1 VPRIP
6 GRARAGAPPHRPV
19 IIGISGGTGS
29 GKTTVAKQVA
39 SSLQDESVI
48 IIHHD
53 SYYHDRARIPR
64 TERARL
70 NYDHPEAFDTPLLV
84 KHVERLLAGQPIQK
98 PIYDFKTHTRSP
110 RRETVKP
117 ADVILLEGILVLD
130 DERLRRMMDIRIY
143 VEADDDERF
152 IRRLHRDIEV
162 RGRTVESAIE
172 QYLDT
177 VKPMHLEFVA
187 PSKRYADIIIPGG
200 GYNEIAID
208 LLVTKIRDVLGV
220 GKPR

>member
-1 VPRIP
+1 
-6 GRARAGAPPHRPV
+6 V

-39 SSLQDESVI
+39 ASLQDESVI

-53 SYYHDRARIPR
+53 SYYHDQAKIPR
-64 TERARL
+64 TERACL

-84 KHVERLLAGQPIQK
+84 RHVERLLAGKPIQK
-98 PIYDFKTHTRSP
+98 PVYDFRTHTRSP
-110 RRETVKP
+110 EREAVKP

-130 DERLRRMMDIRIY
+130 DEQLRRMMDIRIY

-152 IRRLHRDIEV
+152 IRRLRRDIDE
-162 RGRTVESAIE
+162 RGRTAESAIE

-220 GKPR
+220 GRTP